1 MRNEFYPAKPRRL
14 SRCSTEVFGVLR
26 TLNILAIFWIEPML
40 TTIRLANMKEPEDCS
55 DVTSLRREYKQF
67 GYECKYETPE

>member
-1 MRNEFYPAKPRRL
+1 
-14 SRCSTEVFGVLR
+14 
-26 TLNILAIFWIEPML
+26 ML